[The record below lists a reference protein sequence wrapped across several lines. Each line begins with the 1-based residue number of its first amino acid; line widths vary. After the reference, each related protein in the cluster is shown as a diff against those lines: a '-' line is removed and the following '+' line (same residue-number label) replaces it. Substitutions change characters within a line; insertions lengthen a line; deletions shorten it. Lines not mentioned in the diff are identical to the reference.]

1 MIKFLLSIPL
11 LCFSILA
18 SAQCDELFIS
28 EYVEGYANNKALEI
42 YNPTNAAINL
52 SGYSIARFS
61 NGSTVAGSNKIISL
75 PNEMLAPKD
84 VYVVV
89 VDLTDVADFDSQ
101 FDKPAWNG
109 FNVIDTLFDQVTGEV
124 IVDQETGAPILG
136 PQYVDGN
143 AIFGDEYNEE
153 YDLQCKADAFLCPDY
168 NTNNAM
174 YFNGNDAVAL
184 ISGNTIAP
192 DGSNILDVIGVIGED
207 PTVTLMQD
215 AWVDANGSWVTKD
228 KSIMRNAS
236 VTTGRNDF
244 SDIIASSGGTF
255 TGENW
260 TSYPK
265 NDFSRL
271 GIHKCD
277 CEEAEVSEL
286 WSCLTGAGPL
296 STTNINLIDF
306 KVFPNPN
313 AVGYFQIEADEHIGQ
328 VELINMMGQEVLI
341 QNFGLG
347 QTTANVN
354 IPSIQKGIYIIKV
367 HFGDDSISTR
377 RLIVQ

>member
-1 MIKFLLSIPL
+1 MIKFLLSISF
-11 LCFSILA
+11 LCFALFA
-18 SAQCDELFIS
+18 QAQCDELFIS

-42 YNPTNAAINL
+42 YNPTGNPVNL

-61 NGSTVAGSNKIISL
+61 NGNTTAGSDKVIQL
-75 PNEMLAPKD
+75 PNEMLAPYD

-89 VDLTDVADFDSQ
+89 VDLTDVEDFDTQ

-109 FNVIDTLFDQVTGEV
+109 FNVIDTLFDIVTGEPVIDDVTGEV
-124 IVDQETGAPILG
+124 IVG

-184 ISGNTIAP
+184 LSGTAVAN
-192 DGSNILDVIGVIGED
+192 DGSNILDVIGVIGEN
-207 PTVTLMQD
+207 PEESIMQD

-228 KSIMRNAS
+228 KSIMRNPD
-236 VTTGRNDF
+236 VVTGRNDF
-244 SDIIASSGGTF
+244 SDIIAQSGGSF

-260 TSYPK
+260 TIYNK
-265 NDFSRL
+265 NNFSRL
-271 GIHKCD
+271 GIHNCD
-277 CEEAEVSEL
+277 CNPEVSSTL
-286 WSCLTGAGPL
+286 WSCITGEGPL
-296 STTNINLIDF
+296 SVANLNLIDF

-313 AVGYFQIEADEHIGQ
+313 TVGHLQIEADENIGQ
-328 VELINMMGQEVLI
+328 VELINLMGQPVLTEK
-341 QNFGLG
+341 FDFG
-347 QTTANVN
+347 QTIANVN
-354 IPSIQKGIYIIKV
+354 FPDIQKGIYIIKV
-367 HFGDDSISTR
+367 HFADESISTR